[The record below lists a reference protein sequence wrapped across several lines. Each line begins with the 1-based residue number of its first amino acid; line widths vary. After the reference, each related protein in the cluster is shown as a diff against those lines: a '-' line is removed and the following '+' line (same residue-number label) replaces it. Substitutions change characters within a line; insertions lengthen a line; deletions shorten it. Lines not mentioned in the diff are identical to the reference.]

1 MIKEHIN
8 WAISSII
15 SNKMRSSLSMLWII
29 IWVFSI
35 IVMLAIWEWA
45 SKTVVEKFSS
55 MWANLITISP
65 NRATGWGVWAQ
76 SKSSSSNIIDDAF
89 IEYVKNIAWVKSVS
103 PSVTANKQFIYGTY
117 NSAWQITGVDENY
130 AKLKSLTV
138 DNWVFLSLD
147 DINEANK
154 VIVIGKDLASS
165 AFGTQDPV
173 WKEVK
178 LENMIFTVV
187 WVLADNSQNNTK
199 IFAPVSTIM
208 KKISWSHYYSSLSVE
223 VEEGYDP
230 NLMKTYITNELL
242 SYLKISSADDATFS
256 VNSMS
261 EILSSITQ
269 VTGTLTALLAWIAAI
284 SLIVWGIGVMN
295 IMLVSV
301 TERTK
306 EIGIRKAIWA
316 TRYDILA
323 QFLIEALIIS
333 IVAWILWILLSF
345 TVVAVIKNF
354 TNAVIT
360 MKSMYLS
367 FFAVV
372 SIGIIFGILPAR
384 KAANLRPIDA
394 LRFE

>member
-8 WAISSII
+8 WAINSII
-15 SNKMRSSLSMLWII
+15 SNKMRSALSMLWII
-29 IWVFSI
+29 IWVFAI
-35 IVMLAIWEWA
+35 IVMLAIWEWT
-45 SKTVVEKFSS
+45 SKTVVDRFNS

-65 NRATGWGVWAQ
+65 SRSTSGWVWSQ
-76 SKSSSSNIIDDAF
+76 SRSSNSNIIDDNF
-89 IEYVKNIAWVKSVS
+89 IDYIKSIVWVKSVS
-103 PSVTANKQFIYGTY
+103 ASVNSSKQFIYGTY
-117 NSAWQITGVDENY
+117 NSAWQITWVESNF
-130 AKLKSLTV
+130 ATLKSLTV
-138 DNWVFLSLD
+138 ENGVFISD
-147 DINEANK
+147 EDVKQANS
-154 VIVIGKDLASS
+154 VIVIGKELAKN
-165 AFGTQDPV
+165 AFGTEDPI

-178 LENMIFTVV
+178 LENMIFIVI
-187 WVLADNSQNNTK
+187 WVLADNSQSNTR
-199 IFAPVSTIM
+199 IFAPVSTVM
-208 KKISWSHYYSSLSVE
+208 KKIIWTHYYSSLSVE
-223 VEEGYDP
+223 VEDWYDP
-230 NLMKTYITNELL
+230 VLMKTYITNELL
-242 SYLKISSADDATFS
+242 SYLKIVSADDATFS

-261 EILSSITQ
+261 EILSSITE
-269 VTGTLTALLAWIAAI
+269 VTWTLTALLGWIAAI

-316 TRYDILA
+316 TRYDILI

-333 IVAWILWILLSF
+333 IVAWIIWILLSF
-345 TVVAVIKNF
+345 TVVAIIKNF
-354 TNAVIT
+354 LNTVIT
-360 MKSMYLS
+360 INSIYLS